1 MSKLSEYGAEIG
13 MRVTCQRC
21 GYQIFLRQTGYNSV
35 DAAIANRHS
44 FYDVFEPMPED
55 WRIVHDLGGWVC
67 GECHR
72 GYARLLEHY
81 KDEVAQYKEEVK

>member
-1 MSKLSEYGAEIG
+1 MSKLSENGAEIG
-13 MRVTCQRC
+13 MRVTCNRC
-21 GYQIFLRQTGYNSV
+21 GYQIFLRQIGYNSI
-35 DAAIANRHS
+35 DAACVNRHS

-72 GYARLLEHY
+72 GYARLLEKY
-81 KDEVAQYKEEVK
+81 KDEVARPNELG